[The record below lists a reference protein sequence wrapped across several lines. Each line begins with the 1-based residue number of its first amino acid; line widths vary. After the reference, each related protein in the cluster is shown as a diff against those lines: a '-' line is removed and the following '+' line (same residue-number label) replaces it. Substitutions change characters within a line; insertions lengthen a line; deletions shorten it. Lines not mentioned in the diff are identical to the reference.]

1 MVLTNCSNNYGP
13 WKFPEKLIPVV
24 TLKAAGG
31 ESIPLYG
38 VGLNVR
44 DWLYVEDHVDAL
56 ASGRLQG

>member
-1 MVLTNCSNNYGP
+1 M
-13 WKFPEKLIPVV
+13 I

-38 VGLNVR
+38 DGLNVR
-44 DWLYVEDHVDAL
+44 DWLYVEDYVDAL